1 MLALGFSASV
11 PAVSAAATIDQTLV
25 ATPLVLKDGRI
36 AEVSIHTVPF
46 SEDEVAPAG
55 SAKNAL
61 NDFAQSIATDCFLTA
76 QIIGHVD
83 KEEISG
89 RETADIHRLARAR
102 ADTIQSALIDNG
114 LPVTAIASVWD
125 WRFMIQQAR
134 ATLWVF
140 RLTAGE
146 DCEDLPFGAESVDDV
161 VASNKQPS
169 PATNPPAAAPSSP
182 AAPIKTAALPK
193 LKPEGEESRIV
204 PASRPKAA
212 SATTP
217 FPASSSPSPAASSKP
232 TVSASQKPA
241 APKELTTTPVKADKT
256 VVAALDQNANDN
268 DKGSTKIAQ
277 DGALEIIYATNSS
290 YFPAGTGDQLRAF
303 LKTLDSDKAY
313 LLRIQTSIDATAD
326 VSGVSENEASR
337 YNAWLAER
345 RAKRVEEWLQK
356 NGEGLNIE
364 LKPTFVETDSPRQVR
379 VEPTPLG

>member
-1 MLALGFSASV
+1 
-11 PAVSAAATIDQTLV
+11 
-25 ATPLVLKDGRI
+25 
-36 AEVSIHTVPF
+36 
-46 SEDEVAPAG
+46 
-55 SAKNAL
+55 
-61 NDFAQSIATDCFLTA
+61 
-76 QIIGHVD
+76 
-83 KEEISG
+83 
-89 RETADIHRLARAR
+89 
-102 ADTIQSALIDNG
+102 
-114 LPVTAIASVWD
+114 
-125 WRFMIQQAR
+125 
-134 ATLWVF
+134 
-140 RLTAGE
+140 
-146 DCEDLPFGAESVDDV
+146 
-161 VASNKQPS
+161 
-169 PATNPPAAAPSSP
+169 
-182 AAPIKTAALPK
+182 
-193 LKPEGEESRIV
+193 
-204 PASRPKAA
+204 
-212 SATTP
+212 
-217 FPASSSPSPAASSKP
+217 
-232 TVSASQKPA
+232 VSASQKPA